1 MLGCNRRHC
10 GHGNG
15 AAQNYRSHRRRGDLA
30 ARGAGAAAPKITGH
44 TIPQGELLMAPEPFV
59 LRIPDAAITD
69 LKSRLSG
76 TRFPDSAPGE
86 PWAYGSSVDYIR
98 DLVAYWKDDFDW
110 RAQEAALNEFSQ
122 FKVPLHEIN

>member
-1 MLGCNRRHC
+1 
-10 GHGNG
+10 
-15 AAQNYRSHRRRGDLA
+15 LA

-59 LRIPDAAITD
+59 LRIHDAAITD

-86 PWAYGSSVDYIR
+86 HGPTAAASIIFATSSPAGRMISIG
-98 DLVAYWKDDFDW
+98 
-110 RAQEAALNEFSQ
+110 ALRKQ
-122 FKVPLHEIN
+122 L